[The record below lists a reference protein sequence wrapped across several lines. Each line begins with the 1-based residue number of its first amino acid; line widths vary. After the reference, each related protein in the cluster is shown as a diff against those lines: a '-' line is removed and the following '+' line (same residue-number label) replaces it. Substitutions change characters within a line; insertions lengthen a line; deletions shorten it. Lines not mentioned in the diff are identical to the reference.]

1 MTGETPGSSGGIR
14 VGYVLKMYPRF
25 SETFIVTELLS
36 MEEQGVDLEI
46 FSLRSPVDGRFHESL
61 ARVKAPVCYLD
72 AGGKASEAWET
83 LRRGR
88 SALGSRLEHELD
100 ELLEVSLIDACQAIE
115 LALAVRRRGITRLH
129 AHFAT
134 VATTV
139 ARLASR
145 LADVPY
151 SFTLHAKDIFHEGVD
166 QAQLRT
172 KLADSAAAITV
183 SDFNERYLKTRFGDS
198 AKTVV
203 RVYNGIDLDLFSMEP
218 PVSRPP
224 VVVAV
229 GRLVEKKG
237 FHHLLDAIALLVRR
251 GRTVHLDL
259 VGGGIEQAGLKARAD
274 ALGVAGQVTF
284 HGPLTQLEARDRI
297 RGAAVLAAPCIVGAD
312 GNRDGLP
319 TVILEGLALGTP
331 VVATPVTG
339 IPEAVVDGHTGL
351 LVPEGDV
358 PALADALC
366 RLLDD
371 PDLRCRLADA
381 GRRHV
386 EANFDS
392 RVNVRQLREV
402 MTGTVRQTTGVSA

>member
-1 MTGETPGSSGGIR
+1 MTGETPDSSGIR

-145 LADVPY
+145 LAGVPY
-151 SFTLHAKDIFHEGVD
+151 SFTLHAKDIFNEGVD

-339 IPEAVVDGHTGL
+339 IPEAVLDGHTGL

-402 MTGTVRQTTGVSA
+402 MTGTVRRPTGVGA

>member
-1 MTGETPGSSGGIR
+1 MTGETPDSSGIR

-100 ELLEVSLIDACQAIE
+100 ELLEMSLIDACQAIE

-183 SDFNERYLKTRFGDS
+183 SDFNERYLRTRFGDS

-251 GRTVHLDL
+251 GRSVHLDL
-259 VGGGIEQAGLKARAD
+259 VGGGIEEAGLKARAD
-274 ALGVAGQVTF
+274 ALGVTGQVTF

-339 IPEAVVDGHTGL
+339 IPEAVLDGHTGL

-402 MTGTVRQTTGVSA
+402 MTGTVRRPTGVGA

>member
-1 MTGETPGSSGGIR
+1 MTGETPDSSGIR

-339 IPEAVVDGHTGL
+339 IPEAVIDGRTGL

-366 RLLDD
+366 RLMDD

-402 MTGTVRQTTGVSA
+402 MTGTVRRPTGVGA

>member
-1 MTGETPGSSGGIR
+1 MTGETPDSSGIR

-402 MTGTVRQTTGVSA
+402 MTGTVRRPTGVGA

>member
-1 MTGETPGSSGGIR
+1 MTGETPDPSGIR

-72 AGGKASEAWET
+72 AGGKASEAWDT

-115 LALAVRRRGITRLH
+115 LALAVRRRRITRLH

-183 SDFNERYLKTRFGDS
+183 SDFNERYLRTRFGDS

-251 GRTVHLDL
+251 GRSVHLDL
-259 VGGGIEQAGLKARAD
+259 VGGGIEEAGLKARAD
-274 ALGVAGQVTF
+274 ALGVTGQVTF

-339 IPEAVVDGHTGL
+339 IPEAVLDGHTGL

-402 MTGTVRQTTGVSA
+402 MTGTVRRPTGVGA

>member
-1 MTGETPGSSGGIR
+1 MTGETPDSSGIR

-100 ELLEVSLIDACQAIE
+100 ELLDVSLIDACQAIE

-183 SDFNERYLKTRFGDS
+183 SDFNERYLTTRFGDS

-251 GRTVHLDL
+251 GRPVHLDL
-259 VGGGIEQAGLKARAD
+259 VGGGIEEAGLKARAD
-274 ALGVAGQVTF
+274 ALGVSGQVTF
-284 HGPLTQLEARDRI
+284 HGPLTQFEARDRI
-297 RGAAVLAAPCIVGAD
+297 RGAAVLAAPCVVGAD

-371 PDLRCRLADA
+371 PDLRCRLAEA

-402 MTGTVRQTTGVSA
+402 MTGTVRRPTGVGA